1 MTTSSYLEDFGG
13 HTPLVNATER
23 GKIQNSM
30 STIKQWFQA
39 IKSNDLEFV
48 EAHLHEYS
56 KTTDSNYP
64 YYTGL
69 MQATAAGHMRMVRL
83 LLDSEARTTTRTGWT
98 ALMTAAET
106 NQVALVRLLVV
117 HEKGMQT
124 IRPTN
129 HYRVGTTALLVAATK
144 GHLEVV
150 KILYEHEAKVSN
162 WNPLFLAA
170 LAHNSKDVREHLS
183 AAATRVDTYNRT
195 PLMYCVM
202 HLALGPSAPANDALE
217 LTRIIEL
224 LGPLNEGATD
234 YHGKTALIYATEA
247 NNGLAVEAL
256 LNYTTKEAGCKTV
269 SVDGKTALMIAAEK
283 GYTKVCSLLVES
295 EKRMMTSKGL
305 TALMYAAVNGHTE
318 IVQLLAPLEAGM
330 HIVEDVPPFTAGM
343 RAIDMAKASS
353 FQSIVEVLRTAD
365 ENLQLPQS
373 DAPSINLERVY
384 EAEDYS
390 RASEMDNLLSVKKR
404 HEFSVLRNPVVY
416 PKACIPQDM
425 IAVWSPSLSCIQSN
439 RLAGS
444 LGRSDLNNEPEG
456 KSVSGSFLVSNIDPL
471 QLSDT
476 AQTHNEPFTSA
487 SIQTYSILNKLNR
500 AVPSRMLNTSEGL
513 LTNRPFAAHIEGSTA
528 SESRINNNE
537 DKDRDELGKF
547 LTRKRQGTSAD
558 AVHNTA
564 YDAAMYE
571 NTSSQSNNSIPLQ
584 ASAAEVT
591 FIEPPVIPSTSS
603 IFSKREVPRAVEMPR
618 DAPSQD
624 SRQGNEVIR
633 VGSVMGL
640 PMDDTVSQIA
650 EQLKTTKQLL
660 NNYAADNMKLLET
673 ISELRAELQQ
683 EEDDK
688 QVLLDKLAVLKSKE
702 TTMQTATSTA
712 TMQREEYEKR
722 YTELKKSNAEVELKA
737 AQYYT
742 ENIELKSELEEFKR
756 QVDALLRENNEL
768 KRKVDRFD
776 SSVRDT
782 RQGATSD
789 PLSRSALTTSVGC
802 CGESV
807 ENRHLAADIKDLK
820 DELAQL
826 TIKRENLMSTADGLS
841 SGKDSV
847 TDGSSSSTMHE
858 IIEDIMVDH
867 HQLAMFMPKYNKY
880 IHLSTLSPTVR
891 QFLIN
896 NKFLLNDLV
905 VERQENERMTDYT
918 IYLREEVNALKER
931 VGRYETSL
939 MNRGA
944 K

>member
-1 MTTSSYLEDFGG
+1 
-13 HTPLVNATER
+13 
-23 GKIQNSM
+23 M

-48 EAHLHEYS
+48 EAHLREYS

-144 GHLEVV
+144 GHLEIV
-150 KILYEHEAKVSN
+150 KILYEHEVKASN

-170 LAHNSKDVREHLS
+170 LTHNSKDIREHLS

-202 HLALGPSAPANDALE
+202 HLALGPPALANDALE
-217 LTRIIEL
+217 LTRAIEL

-283 GYTKVCSLLVES
+283 GYTKLCSLLAES

-305 TALMYAAVNGHTE
+305 TALMYAAVNGHAE
-318 IVQLLAPLEAGM
+318 IVQLLAPLEVDM
-330 HIVEDVPPFTAGM
+330 HIIEDVPPFTAGM
-343 RAIDMAKASS
+343 RAIDMAKASN
-353 FQSIVEVLRTAD
+353 FQNIVEILRIAD

-373 DAPSINLERVY
+373 DAPSINLERAY

-390 RASEMDNLLSVKKR
+390 RTSEMDNLLSVKKR
-404 HEFSVLRNPVVY
+404 HGFSILRNPVV
-416 PKACIPQDM
+416 PLKGCTPQDM
-425 IAVWSPSLSCIQSN
+425 VSVWSPSLSYIQSN
-439 RLAGS
+439 RLTGS
-444 LGRSDLNNEPEG
+444 LGKSGLNNELESKPA
-456 KSVSGSFLVSNIDPL
+456 SGSFLMSNIEPL
-471 QLSDT
+471 QLSDA
-476 AQTHNEPFTSA
+476 AQAHSEPVTSA
-487 SIQTYSILNKLNR
+487 SIQTYSILNKLNG
-500 AVPSRMLNTSEGL
+500 AISSRMVKASEE
-513 LTNRPFAAHIEGSTA
+513 PFANKPLAAYTEISTV
-528 SESRINNNE
+528 SESRIDNNE
-537 DKDRDELGKF
+537 DKDRDELGRF
-547 LTRKRQGTSAD
+547 LTRKRQGLSAD
-558 AVHNTA
+558 TVHN
-564 YDAAMYE
+564 AAHSTTV
-571 NTSSQSNNSIPLQ
+571 NSNNIPSQ
-584 ASAAEVT
+584 VSVAEVT

-603 IFSKREVPRAVEMPR
+603 MFSKKEASRTTEVLR
-618 DAPSQD
+618 DISSQD
-624 SRQGNEVIR
+624 AKQGSDFLR
-633 VGSVMGL
+633 VESVTGL

-702 TTMQTATSTA
+702 TTMQTATSAA

-722 YTELKKSNAEVELKA
+722 YNELKKNNAEVELKA

-776 SSVRDT
+776 SSIRDT
-782 RQGATSD
+782 HQRATSN
-789 PLSRSALTTSVGC
+789 PLSRSALTTSIVC
-802 CGESV
+802 SGENV
-807 ENRHLAADIKDLK
+807 ENKHLAADIKDLK
-820 DELAQL
+820 DELAEL
-826 TIKRENLMSTADGLS
+826 TIKRENLANTANGLNNE
-841 SGKDSV
+841 KNDA
-847 TDGSSSSTMHE
+847 TDSSSSSIMHE

-867 HQLAMFMPKYNKY
+867 HQLAIFMPKYNRY
-880 IHLSTLSPTVR
+880 IHLSTLSPIVR